1 MGDYATSVAAR
12 DEEEAGLPSGGGEYS
27 RGGQKKKKSI
37 WNRYFANKPWKKRH
51 NNNNNHHHH
60 QDNRRRGGYQSMTGA
75 IDESGASPISATR
88 SRRTAETSASTT
100 ADESVR
106 SSTDCDPYDCDAPWN
121 PTESLLLK
129 MGQLDRI
136 DDDDVH
142 DEVDVD
148 GFKKNG
154 IKDNPEKDVIDSTVD
169 NVADDDDDD
178 NQRENNSYGCDGDGG
193 GGGGRNDGE
202 KSATYL
208 SGGGGQIRCDDE
220 YQHYQLDLKSGL
232 VRAQRLTHP
241 SIDYQ
246 VEDLV
251 PTNAKSDA
259 HLRGDDL
266 DELDVTMRINNGNG
280 SGGFGR
286 GPSLYQQDNKY
297 HRSDSLEDFCN
308 RVATSYL
315 SLPSRE
321 RALSRDKDD
330 DKSSYLSVPS
340 CESTLSGDKDD
351 DKRISRISRQNDD
364 SGEMDNKNDHKKKQR
379 GSSNSRTPT
388 RNFLSESIVRIGR
401 GRSRGRK
408 EDQNNAIRNHRES
421 IENTE
426 AIDSKDRR
434 GRALA
439 SSTRKKKKNRKDD
452 TENKET
458 GYSEASSLNALTL
471 EDCTSGRGKS
481 PSLFGWRRGRSL
493 SASLLRRSKTS
504 SSTATASTEGEA
516 FLRQQGSTK
525 TSTTTSLPPPTTRT
539 RINES
544 KSALDGG
551 DNNCASFSDS
561 SSCRNFHENGESRSS
576 TLSGDASYLPSNQ
589 KEKRKNRSRKCLVCR
604 KTISSRTRGEEG
616 CCGSVRY
623 MGFHFCWNGETT
635 CFECGSCRRSLLS
648 SLKDDCYDDDGGV
661 QIISNARGSIVQCAQ
676 CAQLMM
682 GGGGVSSSLSSPRVG
697 EGAGAGAGA
706 VAAATAP
713 VTASPSLDGV
723 SDIYNETDD
732 EKHTDAIQSIQ
743 LLDESVTSR
752 GNNSTARVED
762 VDNYAK
768 VLRKATK
775 RLSEKASVKISLL
788 GSFMSNGGN
797 GDVIDGCI
805 DNDRTTS
812 LSTLYFM
819 QSKDEKNQSKRT
831 LSIGEPDNSTT
842 TVTYELD
849 SDIFGNPNYDG
860 YNCSFS
866 KFDSI
871 SNYDDDQNA
880 STNSVKPPPPPTRI
894 TTVSLP
900 KLESDEI
907 NGAITSKLNVEL
919 NWVDDDGSSYDATV
933 DESSAKDD
941 ESRLYIHP
949 KRSGPAILSIES
961 FQSKTITKETVRK
974 VLRQTWEYE
983 DEEENVVYGFTF
995 AVPFKKLYIS
1005 WEIDQGD
1012 ELDLTLCL
1020 FEVHVRYEPPNS
1032 EVEPETLTAAAGP
1045 KTLTYSVFDEDVM
1058 RNMHTDEDDSIR
1070 ASSIDDILTGPKT
1083 ITSSVIYED
1092 VTRNVHNDDG
1102 DDDRCHASLMDD
1114 ISTGPKTISTSIHD
1128 DATRSVH
1135 SSTSGLSTVTQ
1146 TRTKRALDPD
1156 RDDNDNF
1163 SEFLSAASCIDSVIV
1178 LPSVKFIKV
1187 EKKDFD
1193 EEIGL
1198 SLIEKNGATV
1208 VAEVSKSGIFADSRI
1223 KEGCELLAINGQC
1236 VRGPRSV
1243 IRILKDLVGMV
1254 VITMSDSPSPPSSRF
1269 VCTKTNLNGF
1279 TEEVTDITFEMSNGL
1294 VRVQEVSENG
1304 SFADSQIKEGDICL
1318 SIDGLPTISND
1329 VAARTLRRS
1338 HSIVS
1343 MLIFSLPEFWKSIV
1357 EFLVDRKYV
1366 RCWNKD
1372 SECRLI
1378 WGNNDVAP
1386 ITLSFDAQTGLCT
1399 ADNNEEHGVDLKC
1412 MNTIIDRVMK
1422 LLIESINAYRARPKK
1437 REQSSCRSLSV
1448 SASGKI
1454 NNRSDVYR
1462 RALIK
1467 LDEMRDNGKLSAND
1481 YEAGKQALAQV
1492 AIQMRSK

>member
-1 MGDYATSVAAR
+1 MSSSSCVRSMGDYATSVAAR
-12 DEEEAGLPSGGGEYS
+12 DEDEAGLPSGGGEYS

-51 NNNNNHHHH
+51 NNNNHHHIH

-106 SSTDCDPYDCDAPWN
+106 SSTDYDPYDCDAPWN

-202 KSATYL
+202 KSDTYL

-251 PTNAKSDA
+251 PTNAKIDA

-286 GPSLYQQDNKY
+286 GRSLYQQDNKY

-321 RALSRDKDD
+321 SALSRDKDD

-340 CESTLSGDKDD
+340 CESTLSEDKDD

-364 SGEMDNKNDHKKKQR
+364 SGEMDNKNDHKKKQS

-408 EDQNNAIRNHRES
+408 EDQNNAIRNHQES
-421 IENTE
+421 IESTE

-471 EDCTSGRGKS
+471 EDCTLGRGKS

-525 TSTTTSLPPPTTRT
+525 TSTTMSLPPPTTRT

-576 TLSGDASYLPSNQ
+576 TLSGGASYLPSNQ

-604 KTISSRTRGEEG
+604 NTISSRTRGEEG
-616 CCGSVRY
+616 CCSSVRY
-623 MGFHFCWNGETT
+623 MGFYFCWNGETT

-661 QIISNARGSIVQCAQ
+661 QIISNARGGIVQCAQ

-682 GGGGVSSSLSSPRVG
+682 GGGGCIIIIII
-697 EGAGAGAGA
+697 
-706 VAAATAP
+706 AT
-713 VTASPSLDGV
+713 
-723 SDIYNETDD
+723 
-732 EKHTDAIQSIQ
+732 
-743 LLDESVTSR
+743 
-752 GNNSTARVED
+752 
-762 VDNYAK
+762 
-768 VLRKATK
+768 
-775 RLSEKASVKISLL
+775 
-788 GSFMSNGGN
+788 GG
-797 GDVIDGCI
+797 
-805 DNDRTTS
+805 
-812 LSTLYFM
+812 
-819 QSKDEKNQSKRT
+819 
-831 LSIGEPDNSTT
+831 
-842 TVTYELD
+842 
-849 SDIFGNPNYDG
+849 
-860 YNCSFS
+860 
-866 KFDSI
+866 
-871 SNYDDDQNA
+871 
-880 STNSVKPPPPPTRI
+880 
-894 TTVSLP
+894 
-900 KLESDEI
+900 
-907 NGAITSKLNVEL
+907 
-919 NWVDDDGSSYDATV
+919 
-933 DESSAKDD
+933 
-941 ESRLYIHP
+941 
-949 KRSGPAILSIES
+949 
-961 FQSKTITKETVRK
+961 
-974 VLRQTWEYE
+974 
-983 DEEENVVYGFTF
+983 
-995 AVPFKKLYIS
+995 
-1005 WEIDQGD
+1005 
-1012 ELDLTLCL
+1012 
-1020 FEVHVRYEPPNS
+1020 
-1032 EVEPETLTAAAGP
+1032 
-1045 KTLTYSVFDEDVM
+1045 
-1058 RNMHTDEDDSIR
+1058 
-1070 ASSIDDILTGPKT
+1070 
-1083 ITSSVIYED
+1083 
-1092 VTRNVHNDDG
+1092 
-1102 DDDRCHASLMDD
+1102 
-1114 ISTGPKTISTSIHD
+1114 
-1128 DATRSVH
+1128 
-1135 SSTSGLSTVTQ
+1135 
-1146 TRTKRALDPD
+1146 
-1156 RDDNDNF
+1156 
-1163 SEFLSAASCIDSVIV
+1163 
-1178 LPSVKFIKV
+1178 
-1187 EKKDFD
+1187 
-1193 EEIGL
+1193 
-1198 SLIEKNGATV
+1198 
-1208 VAEVSKSGIFADSRI
+1208 
-1223 KEGCELLAINGQC
+1223 
-1236 VRGPRSV
+1236 
-1243 IRILKDLVGMV
+1243 
-1254 VITMSDSPSPPSSRF
+1254 
-1269 VCTKTNLNGF
+1269 
-1279 TEEVTDITFEMSNGL
+1279 
-1294 VRVQEVSENG
+1294 
-1304 SFADSQIKEGDICL
+1304 
-1318 SIDGLPTISND
+1318 
-1329 VAARTLRRS
+1329 
-1338 HSIVS
+1338 
-1343 MLIFSLPEFWKSIV
+1343 
-1357 EFLVDRKYV
+1357 
-1366 RCWNKD
+1366 
-1372 SECRLI
+1372 
-1378 WGNNDVAP
+1378 
-1386 ITLSFDAQTGLCT
+1386 
-1399 ADNNEEHGVDLKC
+1399 
-1412 MNTIIDRVMK
+1412 
-1422 LLIESINAYRARPKK
+1422 
-1437 REQSSCRSLSV
+1437 
-1448 SASGKI
+1448 
-1454 NNRSDVYR
+1454 
-1462 RALIK
+1462 
-1467 LDEMRDNGKLSAND
+1467 
-1481 YEAGKQALAQV
+1481 
-1492 AIQMRSK
+1492 